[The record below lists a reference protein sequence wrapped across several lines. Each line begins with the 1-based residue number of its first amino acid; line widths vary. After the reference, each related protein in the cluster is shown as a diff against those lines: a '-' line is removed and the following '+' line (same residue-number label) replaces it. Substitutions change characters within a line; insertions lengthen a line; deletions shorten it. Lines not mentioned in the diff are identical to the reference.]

1 MTAHERGFYL
11 MEFLAYF
18 FNVHIDFNV
27 QITDDETVFVISDNY
42 YDYFEGLIDLAK
54 ETGAEYYI
62 TDSKYLI
69 ITTKQ
74 TYRIDNGFRA
84 LGY

>member
-1 MTAHERGFYL
+1 
-11 MEFLAYF
+11 MEFLAYL
-18 FNVHIDFNV
+18 FNVRIDFNV
-27 QITDDETVFVISDNY
+27 QITGEKTVFVINGYYWNY
-42 YDYFEGLIDLAK
+42 FSGLIDLAK
-54 ETGAEYYI
+54 ETGAEYRV

-74 TYRIDNGFRA
+74 TYKIENQFRA

>member
-1 MTAHERGFYL
+1 

-18 FNVHIDFNV
+18 FNVHIDFNTE
-27 QITDDETVFVISDNY
+27 IIDDETVFIISSNY
-42 YDYFEGLIDLAK
+42 EEYFNGLIDLAK
-54 ETGAEYYI
+54 EIGAEYRV
-62 TDSKYLI
+62 TDSNYLI

-74 TYRIDNGFRA
+74 TYKIDSRFRA

>member
-1 MTAHERGFYL
+1 

-18 FNVHIDFNV
+18 FDVHIDFNTE
-27 QITDDETVFVISDNY
+27 IIDDETTFIISSNYDNY
-42 YDYFEGLIDLAK
+42 FNGLINLAK
-54 ETGAEYYI
+54 ETGSEYRI

-74 TYRIDNGFRA
+74 TYKINNQFRA

>member
-1 MTAHERGFYL
+1 

-18 FNVHIDFNV
+18 FSVHIDFKV
-27 QITDDETVFVISDNY
+27 QITDEETAFIISDNY
-42 YDYFEGLIDLAK
+42 YDYFDGLIDLAK
-54 ETGAEYYI
+54 KTGAEYYI
-62 TDSKYLI
+62 TDSNYLI

>member
-1 MTAHERGFYL
+1 

-18 FNVHIDFNV
+18 FDVHIDFNV
-27 QITDDETVFVISDNY
+27 QITDEETVFVINDNY
-42 YDYFEGLIDLAK
+42 YDYFEGLIGLARK
-54 ETGAEYYI
+54 IGAEYYI
-62 TDSKYLI
+62 TGTNYLI

-74 TYRIDNGFRA
+74 TYRIENGFRA

>member
-1 MTAHERGFYL
+1 

-18 FNVHIDFNV
+18 FAAHIDFNV
-27 QITDDETVFVISDNY
+27 EITDDETVFVINSNFWDFFDN
-42 YDYFEGLIDLAK
+42 LIDLTR
-54 ETGAEYYI
+54 ETGAENRI
-62 TDSKYLI
+62 TSNRTLI

-74 TYRIDNGFRA
+74 TYKIDSKFRA

>member
-1 MTAHERGFYL
+1 

-18 FNVHIDFNV
+18 FDVHIDFNV
-27 QITDDETVFVISDNY
+27 QITDDETVFVINGNY
-42 YDYFEGLIDLAK
+42 WDYFNGLIDLAK
-54 ETGAEYYI
+54 QTGAEYRV
-62 TDSKYLI
+62 TDNKYLI

-74 TYRIDNGFRA
+74 TYKIDNQFRA

>member
-1 MTAHERGFYL
+1 

-18 FNVHIDFNV
+18 FDVHIDFNV
-27 QITDDETVFVISDNY
+27 QITDDETVFVINGNY
-42 YDYFEGLIDLAK
+42 WDYFNGLIDLAK
-54 ETGAEYYI
+54 QTGAEYRV
-62 TDSKYLI
+62 TDNKYLI

-74 TYRIDNGFRA
+74 TYKINNQFRA

>member
-1 MTAHERGFYL
+1 

-18 FNVHIDFNV
+18 FDVHIDFNV
-27 QITDDETVFVISDNY
+27 QITGDETVFVINGNY
-42 YDYFEGLIDLAK
+42 WDYFNGLIDLAK
-54 ETGAEYYI
+54 QTGAEYRI
-62 TDSKYLI
+62 TSNKTLI

-74 TYRIDNGFRA
+74 TYKIDSKFRA

>member
-1 MTAHERGFYL
+1 

-18 FNVHIDFNV
+18 FDVHIDFNV
-27 QITDDETVFVISDNY
+27 QITDDETAFVISGNY
-42 YDYFEGLIDLAK
+42 WDYFNGLIDLAK
-54 ETGAEYYI
+54 QTGAKYRV
-62 TDSKYLI
+62 TDNKYLI

-74 TYRIDNGFRA
+74 TYKINNQFRA

>member
-1 MTAHERGFYL
+1 

-18 FNVHIDFNV
+18 FDVHIDFDV
-27 QITDDETVFVISDNY
+27 QITDDETVFIISHNY
-42 YDYFEGLIDLAK
+42 YDYFNGLIDLAK
-54 ETGAEYYI
+54 QTDTEYCI
-62 TDSKYLI
+62 TEDKYLI

-74 TYRIDNGFRA
+74 TYKINNQFRA

>member
-1 MTAHERGFYL
+1 

-18 FNVHIDFNV
+18 FAAHIDFNTE
-27 QITDDETVFVISDNY
+27 ITDDETVFVISSNFWDFFDN
-42 YDYFEGLIDLAK
+42 LIDLTR
-54 ETGAEYYI
+54 ETGAEYRI
-62 TDSKYLI
+62 TSNKTLI

-74 TYRIDNGFRA
+74 TYQIDSKFRA

>member
-1 MTAHERGFYL
+1 

-18 FNVHIDFNV
+18 FAAHIDFNTE
-27 QITDDETVFVISDNY
+27 ITDDETVFVISSNFWDFFDN
-42 YDYFEGLIDLAK
+42 LIDLTR
-54 ETGAEYYI
+54 ETGAEYRI
-62 TDSKYLI
+62 TSNKTLI

-74 TYRIDNGFRA
+74 TYKIDSKFRA

>member
-1 MTAHERGFYL
+1 

-18 FNVHIDFNV
+18 FAAHIDFNV
-27 QITDDETVFVISDNY
+27 EITDDETVFVISSNFWDFFDN
-42 YDYFEGLIDLAK
+42 LIDLTR
-54 ETGAEYYI
+54 ETGAWYRI
-62 TDSKYLI
+62 TSNRTLI

-74 TYRIDNGFRA
+74 TYKIDSKFRA

>member
-1 MTAHERGFYL
+1 

-27 QITDDETVFVISDNY
+27 QITDDETVFVINGNY
-42 YDYFEGLIDLAK
+42 WDYFSGLIDLAK
-54 ETGAEYYI
+54 ETGAEYRV

>member
-1 MTAHERGFYL
+1 

-18 FNVHIDFNV
+18 FAAHIDFNTE
-27 QITDDETVFVISDNY
+27 ITDDETVFVISSNFWDFFDN
-42 YDYFEGLIDLAK
+42 LIDLTR
-54 ETGAEYYI
+54 ETGAEYRI
-62 TDSKYLI
+62 TSNKNLI

-74 TYRIDNGFRA
+74 TYKIDSKFRA

>member
-1 MTAHERGFYL
+1 

-18 FNVHIDFNV
+18 FAAHIDFNV
-27 QITDDETVFVISDNY
+27 EITDDETVFVISSNFWDFFDNS
-42 YDYFEGLIDLAK
+42 IDLTR
-54 ETGAEYYI
+54 ETGAEYRI
-62 TDSKYLI
+62 TSNRTLI

-74 TYRIDNGFRA
+74 TYKIDSKFRA

>member
-1 MTAHERGFYL
+1 

-18 FNVHIDFNV
+18 FDVHIDFNV
-27 QITDDETVFVISDNY
+27 QITDEETVFVINGNY
-42 YDYFEGLIDLAK
+42 WDYFNGLIDLAK
-54 ETGAEYYI
+54 KTGAEYRI

-74 TYRIDNGFRA
+74 TYKIDNQFRA